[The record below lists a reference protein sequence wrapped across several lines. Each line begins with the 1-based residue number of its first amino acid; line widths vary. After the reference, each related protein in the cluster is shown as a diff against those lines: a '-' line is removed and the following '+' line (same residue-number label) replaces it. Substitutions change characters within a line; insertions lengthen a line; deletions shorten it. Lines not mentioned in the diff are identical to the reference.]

1 MSGRR
6 EEIFA
11 ELKAIRKELDCT
23 SVSGLFRA
31 NPRRF
36 EEFSINQEDMLFD
49 YSKLHIN
56 KEVMEKLFSLV
67 ESCNLIEKR
76 DAMFSG
82 EKINITENRAV
93 LHTALRN
100 DSSKEVLVDGK
111 DVMPDVK
118 AELDRIKAFSDDIRD
133 GKLKSS
139 SNEKFTDV
147 INIGIGGS
155 HLGPEMV
162 TQALKP
168 YHDGPNLHFVSN
180 IDSSHLADTLENLNP
195 STTLI
200 LIASKTFTTIETM
213 TNAKS
218 AKKWMIECVGEE
230 KSSAHFAALSTAL
243 DKTKEFGIPEDRVF
257 GFWDW
262 VGGRYSVWSV
272 LGLSVMIA
280 IGKDNFQSFLDGAHE
295 MDKHFKT
302 ASVEENIPMLLGL
315 LGVWH
320 RNICDYDT
328 RALLPYDQRLKSFAM
343 YVQQLDME
351 SNGKRVTA
359 SGEKLT
365 VKSGPIVWGE
375 PGTNSQHSFFQLL
388 HQGTDIIPCEF
399 MLAVNN
405 HEKGMD
411 IHNDLLIANC
421 LAQSQAMMNGRSLEE
436 VKTILEKS
444 GLGEEKIEKL
454 APHKVFE
461 GNRPSSTLM
470 YKRLDPKTLGKIIAL
485 YEHRVFVEGAIWDI
499 DSFDQWGVELGKE
512 LATKMVS
519 YLQDDSKETSS
530 LDSSSNGLLKTIKM
544 WNE

>member
-1 MSGRR
+1 MKNKRDS
-6 EEIFA
+6 IF
-11 ELKAIRKELDCT
+11 KELEDIKT
-23 SVSGLFRA
+23 TLDKGSIKELFSS
-31 NPRRF
+31 NPKRF
-36 EEFSINQEDMLFD
+36 EEFNISFGDMIFD
-49 YSKLHIN
+49 FSKLN
-56 KEVMEKLFSLV
+56 LDNQVLEKLIQLV
-67 ESCNLIEKR
+67 KVCDVEEKR
-76 DAMFSG
+76 DAMFGG

-100 DSSKEVLVDGK
+100 KKEKAVFVDGK
-111 DVMPDVK
+111 DVMPDIAK
-118 AELDRIKAFSDDIRD
+118 ELDKIKAFSDDIRN
-133 GKLKSS
+133 GKILSS

-180 IDSSHLADTLENLNP
+180 IDSSHLADTIENLNP

-200 LIASKTFTTIETM
+200 LVASKTFTTIETM
-213 TNAKS
+213 TNAKT
-218 AKKWMIECVGEE
+218 AKNWMSQKVGDENV
-230 KSSAHFAALSTAL
+230 SLHFAALSTAL

-280 IGKDNFQSFLDGAHE
+280 IGKENFQEFLDGAHE
-295 MDKHFKT
+295 MDEHFKT
-302 ASVEENIPMLLGL
+302 TTIEKNMPMILGL
-315 LGVWH
+315 IGIWH
-320 RNICDYDT
+320 RNICDYET
-328 RALLPYDQRLKSFAM
+328 RALLPYAQRLKSFAM

-351 SNGKRVTA
+351 SNGKRVSA
-359 SGEKLT
+359 SGEVLD
-365 VKSGPIVWGE
+365 VKTGPIVWGE

-388 HQGTDIIPCEF
+388 HQGTNIIPCEF
-399 MLAVNN
+399 MVAVNN
-405 HEKGMD
+405 NEEGLD
-411 IHNDLLIANC
+411 IHNDLLLANC
-421 LAQSQAMMNGRSLEE
+421 LAQSQAMMNGRNIDE
-436 VKTILEKS
+436 VKTILKES
-444 GLGEEKIEKL
+444 GLSTEQIEEL

-470 YKRLDPKTLGKIIAL
+470 YKLLDPKTLGKIIAL

-512 LATKMVS
+512 LATNMVS
-519 YLQDDSKETSS
+519 YIQGEKSS
-530 LDSSSNGLLKTIKM
+530 EGLDSSSQGLLSTIKS